1 MMKSN
6 YSKSIRLRCIVCGS
20 DSDFEYNEERTY
32 IKCTRCNKEYFGGY
46 DELVELNQEMIANN
60 LEDLKLEVAEDLKKE
75 LSSSIRRA
83 LKR

>member
-20 DSDFEYNEERTY
+20 DSDFEYNEERTI

-60 LEDLKLEVAEDLKKE
+60 LEELKVEVSEDLKKE
-75 LSSSIRRA
+75 LTNSIRRA

>member
-20 DSDFEYNEERTY
+20 DSDFEYNEERTF

-60 LEDLKLEVAEDLKKE
+60 LEDLKIEVADDLKKE
-75 LSSSIRRA
+75 LTNSIRRA

>member
-20 DSDFEYNEERTY
+20 DSDFEYNEERTF

-60 LEDLKLEVAEDLKKE
+60 LEELKVEVSEDLKKE
-75 LSSSIRRA
+75 LTNSIRRA
-83 LKR
+83 MKR

>member
-6 YSKSIRLRCIVCGS
+6 YSKSIRLRCVVCGS

-60 LEDLKLEVAEDLKKE
+60 LEDLKIEVAEDLKKE

>member
-20 DSDFEYNEERTY
+20 DSDFEYNEERTF

-60 LEDLKLEVAEDLKKE
+60 LEELKVEGSEDLKKE
-75 LSSSIRRA
+75 LTNSIRRA

>member
-20 DSDFEYNEERTY
+20 DSDFEYNEERTF

-60 LEDLKLEVAEDLKKE
+60 LEDLKIEVADDLKKK
-75 LSSSIRRA
+75 LSNSIRRA

>member
-60 LEDLKLEVAEDLKKE
+60 LEDLKIEVADDLKKE
-75 LSSSIRRA
+75 LSNSIRRA

>member
-20 DSDFEYNEERTY
+20 DSDFEYNEERTF

-60 LEDLKLEVAEDLKKE
+60 LEDLKIEVAEDLKKE
-75 LSSSIRRA
+75 LSNSIRRA

>member
-6 YSKSIRLRCIVCGS
+6 YSKSFRLRCIVCGS
-20 DSDFEYNEERTY
+20 DSDFEYNEERTF

-60 LEDLKLEVAEDLKKE
+60 LEELKVEVSEDLKKE
-75 LSSSIRRA
+75 LTNSIRRA

>member
-20 DSDFEYNEERTY
+20 DSDFEYNEERTF

-60 LEDLKLEVAEDLKKE
+60 LEELKVEVANDLKKE
-75 LSSSIRRA
+75 LSNSIRRA

>member
-20 DSDFEYNEERTY
+20 DSDFEYNEERTF

-60 LEDLKLEVAEDLKKE
+60 LEELKVEVSEDLKKE
-75 LSSSIRRA
+75 LTNSIRRA

>member
-20 DSDFEYNEERTY
+20 DSDFEYNEERTF

-60 LEDLKLEVAEDLKKE
+60 LEDLKIEVAEDLKKE

>member
-20 DSDFEYNEERTY
+20 DSDFEYNEERTF

-60 LEDLKLEVAEDLKKE
+60 LEDLKVEVADDLKKE
-75 LSSSIRRA
+75 LSNSIRRA

>member
-60 LEDLKLEVAEDLKKE
+60 LEDLKIEVAEDLKKE

>member
-60 LEDLKLEVAEDLKKE
+60 LEDLKVEVADDLKKE
-75 LSSSIRRA
+75 LSNSIRRA

>member
-32 IKCTRCNKEYFGGY
+32 IKCTRWNKEYFGGY

-60 LEDLKLEVAEDLKKE
+60 LEDLKIEVAEDLKKE